1 MGDCFTNHLE
11 SIASILDALF
21 SITSFYDV
29 PFLALNMDNQTQSKT
44 QNRKITEFLHLN
56 YHRDLTIKEVAN
68 HFGYNPSYFSRLF
81 KRSMGMTYSDYLSS
95 LRLQAATTQL
105 RETDMSVLD
114 IALTNGFSTKSLN
127 HALKKKYNLTPVQ
140 YRRTYSL

>member
-1 MGDCFTNHLE
+1 
-11 SIASILDALF
+11 
-21 SITSFYDV
+21 
-29 PFLALNMDNQTQSKT
+29 MDNQTQSKT